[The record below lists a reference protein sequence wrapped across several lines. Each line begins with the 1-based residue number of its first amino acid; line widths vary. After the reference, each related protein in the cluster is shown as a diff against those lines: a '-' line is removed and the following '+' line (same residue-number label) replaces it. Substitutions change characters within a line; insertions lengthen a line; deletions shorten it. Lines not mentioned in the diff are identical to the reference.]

1 MYLKLSLILQTN
13 FMELIKVAT
22 NSNFKLIELITSQSR
37 IINSGRTLERVV
49 FWRFEACLKTTFDEV
64 YKPLLLYSSV
74 LYKFKGKTRR

>member
-49 FWRFEACLKTTFDEV
+49 F
-64 YKPLLLYSSV
+64 
-74 LYKFKGKTRR
+74 